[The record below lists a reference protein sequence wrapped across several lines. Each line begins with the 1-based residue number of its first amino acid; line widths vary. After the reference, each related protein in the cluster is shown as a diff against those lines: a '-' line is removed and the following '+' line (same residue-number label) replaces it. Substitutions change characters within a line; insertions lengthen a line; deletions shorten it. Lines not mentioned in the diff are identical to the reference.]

1 MRVDGEALWTGGVSD
16 NWATTTN
23 GESSR
28 REGGKS
34 GNIPQKELGV
44 GGIKDD
50 KETERVAVESSW
62 ESS

>member
-1 MRVDGEALWTGGVSD
+1 VRVDGEALWTGGVSD

-23 GESSR
+23 GEPSR